1 MINLSEGDD
10 VDPIYVT
17 ATHLQHEHLE
27 TFLIYVLKKKK
38 TQKLMQFSYLNGSVL
53 RKCSLYVIIALST
66 QLNDISAPRLGGG
79 RGTNKD
85 KQYKKQSIP
94 IQNEFLHL

>member
-1 MINLSEGDD
+1 
-10 VDPIYVT
+10 
-17 ATHLQHEHLE
+17 
-27 TFLIYVLKKKK
+27 
-38 TQKLMQFSYLNGSVL
+38 MQFSYLNGSVL

-79 RGTNKD
+79 RGTNED

-94 IQNEFLHL
+94 IQNEFLQL